1 MSKKRDRDNDKNVAW
16 LILGIL
22 FLLFTFGGLYV
33 VWLDYIVAS
42 AFQTF
47 DKNIWASIMF
57 PAIVTVFFLILTI
70 ISFRKYSE

>member
-22 FLLFTFGGLYV
+22 FLLFTFGALYV

-42 AFQTF
+42 AFQSF